1 MAGVSLIELLIALL
15 IGSLLILGLVQVFGA
30 SRTAYQTSEGL
41 ARVQE
46 NARFALDYLQRDLRM
61 AGHFGCVNDQAHF
74 IVGEGDPVNRLGTAT
89 GPNQILDFS
98 VSVQGYEAT
107 GTAPGDD
114 VTLRAGAATWVPAL
128 PAEIEGLNPELT
140 AGSDII
146 VLRFFGARGTQVN
159 GVTSAG
165 VVTIPV
171 ATGAT
176 TDGWEVLTDEGVGAP
191 TMFGIADC
199 SFADVFPGSGGTGSV
214 IATGSGATALA
225 DRYTPSPQGQTSLYR
240 ANVLVY
246 YVAPGASGL
255 PSLYR
260 ARANSGGTFD
270 PGHIEELVEGVE
282 SLQLIYGLDETPDI
296 SQDSPPL
303 GSISDYVTAAT
314 LGEDAAQWRRVG
326 VVRAGLVVGS
336 PSPAAVQTA
345 DALDVMGVSFH
356 PPSANDTH
364 YRAGYQATVAVRNR
378 LFGN

>member
-107 GTAPGDD
+107 GTAPGDAA
-114 VTLRAGAATWVPAL
+114 TLGAAAATWTPAL
-128 PAEIEGLNPELT
+128 PAAIEALT
-140 AGSDII
+140 PTEGSDII

-159 GVTSAG
+159 GVSPTG
-165 VVTIPV
+165 VVTIPL
-171 ATGAT
+171 ATGTT
-176 TDGWEVLTDEGVGAP
+176 TDGWEALTDEGVGAP
-191 TMFGIADC
+191 SMFGIADC
-199 SFADVFPGSGGTGSV
+199 SFADVFPGSGGAGSV
-214 IATGSGATALA
+214 EAIGSGATALA
-225 DRYTPSPQGQTSLYR
+225 NRYTPSPQGQTSLYR
-240 ANVLVY
+240 ANVIVY
-246 YVAPGASGL
+246 YVAPSEVSGL
-255 PSLYR
+255 PALYR
-260 ARANSGGTFD
+260 ARADSEGALSK
-270 PGHIEELVEGVE
+270 EELVEGVE
-282 SLQLIYGLDETPDI
+282 SLQLVYGLDEVVDI
-296 SQDSPPL
+296 SQDTPPV
-303 GSISDYVTAAT
+303 GSISQYVTAAT
-314 LGEDAAQWRRVG
+314 LGDNAAQWRRVG

-336 PSPAAVQTA
+336 PSAAAVQEAEVPLEVMGVQFSSPATA
-345 DALDVMGVSFH
+345 DAR
-356 PPSANDTH
+356 